1 MRSLSTYISWRAPH
15 KTVFNCIRSSR
26 SFPQSVPKCLTRYRL
41 YYLKFNP
48 RARRTIS
55 SAGQADPNAAIPQF
69 RKSTPVR
76 AKEASSQVGS
86 SNGRAVLA
94 FVTRLR
100 KKLGAS
106 GGGGVATGAPG
117 AHPRRRALFRGVLS
131 PTRAYSAPQ
140 APATPAIMRSFHPSA
155 NESGG
160 CSQARCSGSSFRGRA
175 TPTKHHVAR
184 IRVARAFAE
193 LREPGARAGTG
204 ACERIRERIE
214 KRCRILIAGNSGQSY
229 NDSTPVSF
237 PRDPP
242 STASFDPLCRYPYSF
257 TLSPFFSDS
266 SPSLSFSL
274 LHSDPL
280 LVVFFDAFYA
290 NDRLPIVVALCYS
303 DVRDLDVLREAC

>member
-1 MRSLSTYISWRAPH
+1 MRDRLPLLQVYLHEAFTSIKR
-15 KTVFNCIRSSR
+15 VFDGRSSR
-26 SFPQSVPKCLTRYRL
+26 SLCASVPKCIRYRL
-41 YYLKFNP
+41 CYLKFNP

-55 SAGQADPNAAIPQF
+55 SAGHAEPNAAIPQF
-69 RKSTPVR
+69 RKSTPVL
-76 AKEASSQVGS
+76 AKEASSQVAS

-160 CSQARCSGSSFRGRA
+160 CLQARCSGSSFRGRA

-204 ACERIRERIE
+204 TCERIRAGSRSGAAS
-214 KRCRILIAGNSGQSY
+214 RSPATDNPSTTAPPFRFRATLLQPLLSTPSVGILIL
-229 NDSTPVSF
+229 P
-237 PRDPP
+237 
-242 STASFDPLCRYPYSF
+242 
-257 TLSPFFSDS
+257 PFFFDS
-266 SPSLSFSL
+266 PPSLSFSPFRPTPRPAPRRALRRVLCKRPATDRCRTL
-274 LHSDPL
+274 L
-280 LVVFFDAFYA
+280 
-290 NDRLPIVVALCYS
+290 
-303 DVRDLDVLREAC
+303 